1 MKTSKILTLG
11 LSFLMVGA
19 LASCGASEDD
29 KAAVETALEKSIC
42 SVYSSG
48 DPLLADVSTQL
59 KGDDNDALLVTVS
72 QIVNTNSG
80 KKVTVQLDWTWEEK
94 YNEYMSIVDLTDDPT
109 HKKIEFTYPNKAK
122 ILADMVA
129 AGEKVDSTTVVPN
142 TPVEF
147 KVTASLKGYS
157 KEANYKAELVPETA
171 TFDPMTIEELYRA
184 NEAGTNFEFFDE
196 ATGKIKTNHG
206 QNFYYIAVSGKLIY
220 KAPDSNWG
228 LLADGDHIA
237 QLYRLDQC
245 SDNDKAV
252 VGNYITV
259 YGEIGNGYGNV
270 QISYISKIKVLTD
283 HSSVTEPTM
292 NYASVTAG
300 MLTKGDPNFKSFCSG
315 VSNSLYQI
323 TGTVKAGTDLATFTG
338 GSRQTFVVVI
348 DGVEMTIAY
357 DYHVAKNNTELTNAF
372 KNAISP
378 LKGGD
383 TVTIKGTLRWSN
395 ANGAHEFSD
404 NGAWTIT
411 PFEASGIIK
420 A

>member
-94 YNEYMSIVDLTDDPT
+94 YNEFMTIADLQDDPT

-129 AGEKVDSTTVVPN
+129 AGETVNENTVVPN

-184 NEAGTNFEFFDE
+184 NKAGTNFEFFDE

-206 QNFYYIAVSGKLIY
+206 QNFYYIAVSAKLIY

-228 LLADGDHIA
+228 LLADGEPP
-237 QLYRLDQC
+237 
-245 SDNDKAV
+245 
-252 VGNYITV
+252 
-259 YGEIGNGYGNV
+259 YGDE
-270 QISYISKIKVLTD
+270 
-283 HSSVTEPTM
+283 
-292 NYASVTAG
+292 
-300 MLTKGDPNFKSFCSG
+300 
-315 VSNSLYQI
+315 
-323 TGTVKAGTDLATFTG
+323 
-338 GSRQTFVVVI
+338 GSRTFAEGPA
-348 DGVEMTIAY
+348 D
-357 DYHVAKNNTELTNAF
+357 
-372 KNAISP
+372 
-378 LKGGD
+378 
-383 TVTIKGTLRWSN
+383 
-395 ANGAHEFSD
+395 
-404 NGAWTIT
+404 
-411 PFEASGIIK
+411 
-420 A
+420 

>member
-1 MKTSKILTLG
+1 
-11 LSFLMVGA
+11 
-19 LASCGASEDD
+19 
-29 KAAVETALEKSIC
+29 
-42 SVYSSG
+42 
-48 DPLLADVSTQL
+48 
-59 KGDDNDALLVTVS
+59 
-72 QIVNTNSG
+72 
-80 KKVTVQLDWTWEEK
+80 
-94 YNEYMSIVDLTDDPT
+94 
-109 HKKIEFTYPNKAK
+109 
-122 ILADMVA
+122 
-129 AGEKVDSTTVVPN
+129 
-142 TPVEF
+142 
-147 KVTASLKGYS
+147 
-157 KEANYKAELVPETA
+157 
-171 TFDPMTIEELYRA
+171 MTIEELYRA
-184 NEAGTNFEFFDE
+184 NAADTNFEFFDE

-228 LLADGDHIA
+228 LLADGDHVA

-245 SDNDKAV
+245 TDNDKAV

-270 QISYISKIKVLTD
+270 QISYISKIKVLED
-283 HSSVTEPTM
+283 HSSITEPTM
-292 NYASVTAG
+292 NYANVTAG
-300 MLTKGDPNFKSFCSG
+300 MLTKGDANFKSFCSG

-338 GSRQTFVVVI
+338 GSRLTFVVVI

-395 ANGAHEFSD
+395 ANGAHEFSE

>member
-94 YNEYMSIVDLTDDPT
+94 YNEFMSIVDLTDDPT

-122 ILADMVA
+122 ILADMIA
-129 AGEKVDSTTVVPN
+129 AGQEVTSTTVVPN
-142 TPVEF
+142 SPVEF

-184 NEAGTNFEFFDE
+184 N
-196 ATGKIKTNHG
+196 K
-206 QNFYYIAVSGKLIY
+206 
-220 KAPDSNWG
+220 
-228 LLADGDHIA
+228 
-237 QLYRLDQC
+237 
-245 SDNDKAV
+245 
-252 VGNYITV
+252 
-259 YGEIGNGYGNV
+259 
-270 QISYISKIKVLTD
+270 
-283 HSSVTEPTM
+283 
-292 NYASVTAG
+292 
-300 MLTKGDPNFKSFCSG
+300 
-315 VSNSLYQI
+315 
-323 TGTVKAGTDLATFTG
+323 
-338 GSRQTFVVVI
+338 
-348 DGVEMTIAY
+348 
-357 DYHVAKNNTELTNAF
+357 
-372 KNAISP
+372 
-378 LKGGD
+378 
-383 TVTIKGTLRWSN
+383 
-395 ANGAHEFSD
+395 
-404 NGAWTIT
+404 
-411 PFEASGIIK
+411 
-420 A
+420 